1 MTKIKFEGKKYP
13 LHTYLSASE
22 VASLRLG
29 LRQRLRLLLFGSV
42 PLPEA
47 VPPDGCTYT
56 IFLVR
61 SAEGFY
67 FSYPQGWYEEFY
79 APEETKFR

>member
-1 MTKIKFEGKKYP
+1 MPAVKYRGKKYF
-13 LHTYLSASE
+13 LHTYLSPSE
-22 VASLRLG
+22 TASLRLS

-42 PLPEA
+42 QLPEA
-47 VPPDGCTYT
+47 IPSNGYTYT

-61 SAEGFY
+61 SQQGLY